1 MFSNPTRQ
9 KRTRKCCPPEM
20 KKVALDFATSPQ
32 KKVRNLCIQLRKE
45 RKSRQK
51 LVPQIDTKNCDA
63 FDFATEPLTQKRKT
77 IDSCVQV
84 RQDRKRQENT
94 IDILHFFLTS
104 CVWFR
109 FPLPT
114 LQKKKEKHLFKRDET
129 EREKQMWVPK
139 KMKKVV
145 LDLAISSKVNARK
158 LFSNWT
164 RQKKTTKFVFPNW
177 KKKNKLR
184 CIRFRYLRETAA
196 FDFGTPPFGLSPQGK
211 ILSLPVNSTK

>member
-1 MFSNPTRQ
+1 MCSNATRQ
-9 KRTRKCCPPEM
+9 KRTRKCCPPEV

-94 IDILHFFLTS
+94 TDILHVIFFFNELRLIS
-104 CVWFR
+104 
-109 FPLPT
+109 LPSP
-114 LQKKKEKHLFKRDET
+114 QKKGEAFVQAGRDRTRKANVGPQKNEKSC
-129 EREKQMWVPK
+129 
-139 KMKKVV
+139 
-145 LDLAISSKVNARK
+145 A
-158 LFSNWT
+158 
-164 RQKKTTKFVFPNW
+164 
-177 KKKNKLR
+177 
-184 CIRFRYLRETAA
+184 
-196 FDFGTPPFGLSPQGK
+196 
-211 ILSLPVNSTK
+211 